1 MRFGTTS
8 YFLGVVKLIGNFKTY
23 STKGKKS
30 RVILCETILAPA
42 RPKSRKKKPL
52 TRVIIYLFGALG
64 NQAETYYKKGDYVLI
79 HGRLKIF
86 KKLPKMNNSEITV
99 FPKKE
104 YHLNVIKMSL
114 IRRAAK

>member
-52 TRVIIYLFGALG
+52 TRVIIYIFGALG
-64 NQAETYYKKGDYVLI
+64 NQAETNYQKGDYVLV
-79 HGRLKIF
+79 HGRLKLF
-86 KKLPKMNNSEITV
+86 KTAPKQNNSTITL
-99 FPKKE
+99 FPMKA

-114 IRRAAK
+114 IRRG